1 MLSKQIRNEFV
12 AAHFGSSYICWMQQT
27 EGLANLYIVTRD
39 PRYKA
44 LVEEIAAVTERRP
57 GDHVHGYLT
66 ALRGVMDLYQA
77 TSQPPLLRQCE
88 DAWQDIV
95 DSQDLLVTG
104 GVPEGWSP
112 NKHRTEGCAE
122 ADWVRFNLSLWK
134 VTANPKYL

>member
-1 MLSKQIRNEFV
+1 VFFFASKYSCSV
-12 AAHFGSSYICWMQQT
+12 ADLAHASAHA
-27 EGLANLYIVTRD
+27 E
-39 PRYKA
+39 
-44 LVEEIAAVTERRP
+44 
-57 GDHVHGYLT
+57 
-66 ALRGVMDLYQA
+66 DLYQA

-112 NKHRTEGCAE
+112 NKHRTDGCAE

-134 VTANPKYL
+134 VTASPKYLSMAERANV